1 MPRPL
6 THGTATRVG
15 GRGDR
20 STENTVADTA
30 EYRHGLRPRR
40 TVLESVPFQLDK
52 PPRAAG

>member
-6 THGTATRVG
+6 THGTATRVD

-20 STENTVADTA
+20 STENTVADNA